1 MAKST
6 PCYWDVPGCWHL
18 LYALQRG
25 MTSVTLIVCCTALLP
40 NILKM
45 LCDSALSC
53 QGIAVAVE
61 VCVLGRACL
70 MHMPSDPCKARAHRC
85 LRPCTSRA
93 DPQEQESWLLA
104 GWQRS
109 QFDEDSGPSLGVI
122 VNIDRVVVVTG
133 VSSGIGYGI
142 TKSLIAHQ
150 CHVFGRQA
158 LLLQTPYERTPAC
171 VILSAS

>member
-1 MAKST
+1 MSHSSST
-6 PCYWDVPGCWHL
+6 VQRCCPMCKKCY
-18 LYALQRG
+18 A
-25 MTSVTLIVCCTALLP
+25 TAL
-40 NILKM
+40 
-45 LCDSALSC
+45 SSC
-53 QGIAVAVE
+53 QGIAVAVI
-61 VCVLGRACL
+61 VCVLGHACIT
-70 MHMPSDPCKARAHRC
+70 HMPSESLIARAQRR
-85 LRPCTSRA
+85 LRPCTSPA
-93 DPQEQESWLLA
+93 APQEQESWLLA

-158 LLLQTPYERTPAC
+158 LLLRTPHERTPAC
-171 VILSAS
+171 FILSAS

>member
-1 MAKST
+1 
-6 PCYWDVPGCWHL
+6 
-18 LYALQRG
+18 
-25 MTSVTLIVCCTALLP
+25 
-40 NILKM
+40 M
-45 LCDSALSC
+45 LCGSPLHC
-53 QGIAVAVE
+53 QGAAVRVE
-61 VCVLGRACL
+61 VCILGCACI
-70 MHMPSDPCKARAHRC
+70 MHLPLEPCKARAYRC
-85 LRPCTSRA
+85 LTSCASPA

-109 QFDEDSGPSLGVI
+109 QFDESSGPSLGVI

-158 LLLQTPYERTPAC
+158 IMLADSFCMPAF
-171 VILSAS
+171 ILSPSCP